1 MFGFITLP
9 SSVGAWLPPQACV
22 EKACLESWAEPGGE
36 IYFFEPHKEFFS
48 AVFFRGER
56 RKNQDFFIPILN
68 V

>member
-48 AVFFRGER
+48 AGFFVANGG
-56 RKNQDFFIPILN
+56 KTKTFFIPILN
-68 V
+68 L